1 MLLRHAMVSWVMLLL
16 GAAATAQAASPAL
29 TSVLPRGG
37 QRGTDVQVTF
47 AGDRLADAQEI
58 LLYNPGLTVK
68 DVKVVDPKQVK
79 ATLAIAA
86 DAPLGEHALR
96 VRAASGIS
104 ELRTFWVGPLPVV
117 AEAEPNNDA
126 GKPQKIAVNTTV
138 DGVIKNE
145 DLDYFALDLKKGQRL
160 TAEVEGMRLGGG
172 PDGATPFDP
181 YVAILGADGKELAAA
196 DDSALHRQD
205 PVVSLVAPADGT
217 YIVQVRDSSYAG
229 DDRAHY
235 RVHVG
240 TFPRPRAIHPAGGQ
254 AGQELA
260 AELIGDPAGTIKQTI
275 TLPPAPTPEHRV
287 VAEHDGQVAPSPNLL
302 RVSPFPN
309 TAEAEPNN
317 DVAHATAAK
326 EVPIAF
332 NGVIGEP
339 GDTDW
344 FRFAAKKDQQLDI
357 HVFARR
363 LRSPLDPTLA
373 VGDSTGKAIAA
384 DDDTGGTADC
394 YLRFPVPADGEYT
407 IWIADHLKAGGA
419 DHVYRVEVTPV
430 APRLTVIVPPVGPN
444 SQERQTIVVP
454 RGNRFASMFRVSR
467 ADIGGAV
474 KIDFANLPK
483 GVAAQNTTIAD
494 GHDVVPVVFEAA
506 ADAPVAGAL
515 ATVTPKPADEKIKAA
530 GEFEQKAD
538 LVVGRNQTPFYQAK
552 VDKLAVAVAEEAPF
566 KIRVVE
572 PKVPIVQS
580 GAMQLKVAVERKEGF
595 TAPITLVMP
604 WAPPGVSAGG
614 ATIAEKATEAT
625 IPLNASGDAAVN
637 KWKVCVLGTADVG
650 GPVWVSTQLAE
661 LEVAPSILGGKIE
674 MAAGERG
681 KPVQVLCKI
690 EQKKP
695 FEGKAKLELL
705 GLPPNTTAEPKE
717 IAATDTEVIF
727 DVATNEKSPT
737 GQHKTLF
744 CQLTV
749 TQAGEPIQQTLAG
762 GGVIRI
768 DAPSPPKPNV
778 TPVAAA
784 TPTDAKPAKPL
795 SRLEKLRL
803 EQASQQGAKQ

>member
-1 MLLRHAMVSWVMLLL
+1 MFVRRASFSWMMLLFVAV
-16 GAAATAQAASPAL
+16 AAHAASPAL
-29 TSVLPRGG
+29 TGVLPRGG

-58 LLYNPGLTVK
+58 FLYNPGITVK
-68 DVKVVDPKQVK
+68 DVKVVDAKQVK
-79 ATLAIAA
+79 ATLAIAP

-96 VRAASGIS
+96 VRTATGIS

-117 AEAEPNNDA
+117 AEAEPNNDP
-126 GKPQKIAVNTTV
+126 GKPQKITLNSTV
-138 DGVIKNE
+138 EGVIKNE
-145 DLDYFALDLKKGQRL
+145 DLDYFAIDLKKGQRV

-172 PDGATPFDP
+172 ADGPAAFDP
-181 YVAILGADGKELAAA
+181 YVAILSAADGKELAAA
-196 DDSALHRQD
+196 DDSALHLQD
-205 PVVSLVAPADGT
+205 PVTSLVVPADGS
-217 YIVQVRDSSYAG
+217 YVVLVRDSAYAG
-229 DDRAHY
+229 NDQSHY

-240 TFPRPRAIHPAGGQ
+240 TFPRPRAVYPAGGQ
-254 AGQELA
+254 AGQELS
-260 AELIGDPAGTIKQTI
+260 AELIGDPAGAIKQTI
-275 TLPPAPTPEHRV
+275 KLPAEPTAAHPV
-287 VAEHDGQVAPSPNLL
+287 VAEQDGQVSPSPNLI

-309 TAEAEPNN
+309 TNELEPNN
-317 DVAHATAAK
+317 DVKSATAAK
-326 EVPIAF
+326 EIPVAF
-332 NGVIGEP
+332 NGIIGEA

-344 FRFAAKKDQQLDI
+344 FRFTAKKDQQLDI
-357 HVFARR
+357 RVFARR

-373 VGDSTGKAIAA
+373 VGDSTGKASAS
-384 DDDTGGTADC
+384 DDDNAGTPDS

-407 IWIADHLKAGGA
+407 IWIADHLKVGGA
-419 DHVYRVEVTPV
+419 DHVYRIEVTPA
-430 APRLTVIVPPVGPN
+430 APKLTAIVPPVGPN
-444 SQERQTIVVP
+444 SQERQAIVVP

-515 ATVTPKPADEKIKAA
+515 ATVTPRPADEKTKAA
-530 GEFEQKAD
+530 GAFEQKAD
-538 LVVGRNQTPFYQAK
+538 LVVGRNQTPFYQAT

-566 KIRVVE
+566 KLSIVE

-595 TAPITLVMP
+595 TAPITIVMP

-614 ATIAEKATEAT
+614 GTIAEKATEGT

-637 KWKVCVLGTADVG
+637 KWKVCVLGTADAG

-690 EQKKP
+690 EPKKP
-695 FEGKAKLELL
+695 FEGKAKLALL
-705 GLPPNTTAEPKE
+705 GLPPNTAAEPKE
-717 IAATDTEVIF
+717 ISAADTEVIF
-727 DVATNEKSPT
+727 DVTTNDKSPT
-737 GQHKTLF
+737 GQHKSLF

-749 TQAGEPIQQTLAG
+749 TQSGEPIQQTLAG

-768 DAPSPPKPNV
+768 DAPAPPKPNA

-784 TPTDAKPAKPL
+784 TPADAKPAKPL

-803 EQASQQGAKQ
+803 EQAAQQGAKQ